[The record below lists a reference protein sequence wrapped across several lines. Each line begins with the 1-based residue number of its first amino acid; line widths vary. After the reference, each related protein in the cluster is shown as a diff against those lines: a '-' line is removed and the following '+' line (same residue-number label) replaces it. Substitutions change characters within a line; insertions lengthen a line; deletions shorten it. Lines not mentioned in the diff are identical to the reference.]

1 MENVHA
7 SKHIKSLTGTPEK
20 LNKSLVDQCRW
31 HKDMVIPAHFL
42 TWRAASSILL
52 QSEFW
57 KTRTL
62 VGPHGVDAQMLTEFP
77 TIEQTFIQVVSRK
90 VIWQFGFI
98 TDGQSFIVIFCLWNY
113 KRTTLAGSLTGVLAL
128 GLYSMELFSRKL
140 QIQPKL
146 PKRVTPRTRETH
158 PEDKTIVLK
167 VWRDRHFTG
176 ATATEGDP
184 GSCDTN
190 ATAIVLWTNV
200 PHWSSIWI
208 GLTEE
213 APWIFNFRRKSYP
226 VGLETLFNTTIHLL
240 ATSVVSITNT
250 LGHSEQWHGCPN
262 LDTGKGTIPV
272 IYWQDFLQY

>member
-1 MENVHA
+1 MKTVLIWTYSIPPWSHGTNTLKLSIIKFPKWLFVFTLLTCPISMENVHA

-31 HKDMVIPAHFL
+31 HKDMMIPAHFL

-98 TDGQSFIVIFCLWNY
+98 TDGQSFVVIFCLWNY

-128 GLYSMELFSRKL
+128 GLYSMELL
-140 QIQPKL
+140 L
-146 PKRVTPRTRETH
+146 PQTPDTAKVTQNSYTKDKRNPS
-158 PEDKTIVLK
+158 
-167 VWRDRHFTG
+167 WR
-176 ATATEGDP
+176 
-184 GSCDTN
+184 
-190 ATAIVLWTNV
+190 
-200 PHWSSIWI
+200 
-208 GLTEE
+208 
-213 APWIFNFRRKSYP
+213 
-226 VGLETLFNTTIHLL
+226 
-240 ATSVVSITNT
+240 
-250 LGHSEQWHGCPN
+250 
-262 LDTGKGTIPV
+262 
-272 IYWQDFLQY
+272 